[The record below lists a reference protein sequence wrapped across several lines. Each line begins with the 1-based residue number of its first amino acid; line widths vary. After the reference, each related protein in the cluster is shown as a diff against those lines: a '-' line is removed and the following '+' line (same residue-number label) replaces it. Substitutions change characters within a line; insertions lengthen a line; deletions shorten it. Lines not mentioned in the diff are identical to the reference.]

1 MPRAPRTTWK
11 GSLSFGLVNV
21 PIGVYPA
28 TQDKT
33 VHFNQFEE
41 GTSDRIRYRKV
52 NERTG
57 DEVETG
63 RIVRGV
69 DVGGGDYVILS
80 DDELEA
86 AEPEKSRTIEITDF
100 VDLDEIDPIYY
111 RSSYYLAPDGEAAA
125 KAYALLRRAMREANR
140 VGIATMVMRT
150 KEYLVAVRPDEDLLV
165 METMYFSDEIRPK
178 DDLLEI
184 PSDEHLTEREI
195 DTAKMLIDAMASDWD
210 PDRYADTYRER
221 VQALVRQKLEGKE
234 IVTEAAPP
242 QRAPV
247 VDLIAALNASMERIS
262 GAKPAPGGGGGDG
275 NGRSGGQVAGEAPSR
290 SSRRTTKNGSA
301 ARRPAAKKGAT
312 AKAPAAKRA
321 TRKAAPAK
329 KSAAA
334 KATRRKAS

>member
-1 MPRAPRTTWK
+1 MPRTPRTTWK

-80 DDELEA
+80 DEELDA

-111 RSSYYLAPDGEAAA
+111 RTSYYLAPDGEAAG

-165 METMYFSDEIRPK
+165 LETMYFADEIRPK
-178 DDLLEI
+178 DELPEI
-184 PSDEHLTEREI
+184 PSDANLSEREI
-195 DTAKMLIDAMASDWD
+195 DTAKMLIDAMASKWD
-210 PDRYADTYRER
+210 AEAYEDTYRER
-221 VQALVRQKLEGKE
+221 VQDLVRQKLDGKE

-262 GAKPAPGGGGGDG
+262 GARGTNGSASDEEAAPTSRPARRTSKSTGATRRATSKKTAAKTSTTKRTTGAKKTTTKKPAP
-275 NGRSGGQVAGEAPSR
+275 
-290 SSRRTTKNGSA
+290 
-301 ARRPAAKKGAT
+301 AK
-312 AKAPAAKRA
+312 AAKR
-321 TRKAAPAK
+321 
-329 KSAAA
+329 
-334 KATRRKAS
+334 KAS